1 MTTPLRILSLSDIH
15 LGHRL
20 VPAEHIISSL
30 NKVLHNS
37 EKMQNID
44 IIFLCGDV
52 WDEGLL
58 LSDPEVG
65 LIQIWIVNLL
75 KLCKRYNILLR
86 VLDGTNSH
94 DRNQSQQ
101 FEILNT
107 SLEINAN
114 LKYHDKL
121 EIDFISEFNIHV
133 LYLPDEWRGDNE
145 QTKAEVKELLLA
157 ANLVQVDYG
166 VFHGNFQ
173 HQLPATIKHLAF
185 HDHEFYLSIVKKY
198 IFIGHIHI
206 MSVFE
211 RILAQGSFER
221 LAHGEEHN
229 KGLFYVE
236 AYPDNELNDKIV
248 FIVNKNATKFISISI
263 IDLTK
268 HAVELLLKSTIRK
281 VTDNNEDY
289 TIPVHIRVISDKH
302 NSNDDIVNSYKK
314 SYVFIKWTHK
324 VLLVKTENTTIVPNV
339 YVPVAITNNTIM
351 SLIKTRLISAGTEEH
366 LVTNALNKLNILKG
380 V

>member
-1 MTTPLRILSLSDIH
+1 M
-15 LGHRL
+15 
-20 VPAEHIISSL
+20 SSL
-30 NKVLHNS
+30 
-37 EKMQNID
+37 
-44 IIFLCGDV
+44 
-52 WDEGLL
+52 
-58 LSDPEVG
+58 
-65 LIQIWIVNLL
+65 
-75 KLCKRYNILLR
+75 
-86 VLDGTNSH
+86 
-94 DRNQSQQ
+94 
-101 FEILNT
+101 
-107 SLEINAN
+107 
-114 LKYHDKL
+114 
-121 EIDFISEFNIHV
+121 
-133 LYLPDEWRGDNE
+133 
-145 QTKAEVKELLLA
+145 
-157 ANLVQVDYG
+157 
-166 VFHGNFQ
+166 
-173 HQLPATIKHLAF
+173 F
-185 HDHEFYLSIVKKY
+185 HDFT
-198 IFIGHIHI
+198 IFK
-206 MSVFE
+206 
-211 RILAQGSFER
+211 
-221 LAHGEEHN
+221 HN

-324 VLLVKTENTTIVPNV
+324 VVLVKTENTTIVPNV